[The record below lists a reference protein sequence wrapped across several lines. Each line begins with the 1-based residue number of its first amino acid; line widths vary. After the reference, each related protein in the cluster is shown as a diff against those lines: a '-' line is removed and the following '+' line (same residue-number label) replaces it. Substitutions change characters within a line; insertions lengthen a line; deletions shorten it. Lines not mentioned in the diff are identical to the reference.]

1 MSSRRALRADT
12 EARFAEP
19 ATYAFTQAMGLGLL
33 VAAALAA
40 ATAVI
45 VARFLPTAEPIGS
58 ESDSEA
64 AEPGLLPLAG
74 PDRAG

>member
-1 MSSRRALRADT
+1 MTID
-12 EARFAEP
+12 P
-19 ATYAFTQAMGLGLL
+19 AIGLGPL

-45 VARFLPTAEPIGS
+45 VACFLPTAEPIGS
-58 ESDSEA
+58 ASDSKA